1 MPVLSQK
8 EAAALWGLN
17 PATVC
22 RWAKPGGPL
31 AAAKV
36 GKDLNTDHPSVAAF
50 IAGRAASK
58 PSKKAHKFSDA
69 VVAEAAKRSTGRGPS
84 PELTGEENFV
94 FFAELGDLTIRQ
106 IAERY
111 PGNAQLNEYLKAWD
125 LYEGARKKQLSNDS
139 LRGQLVARHLVE
151 TFVFGFIEESHRKL
165 LNDATKTI
173 VRRAYAAANSGQ
185 PIEEAER
192 MARDTMTS
200 ILRPVKQK
208 VAQRLREANDVV
220 ADDESAESSG
230 KTAE

>member
-8 EAAALWGLN
+8 EAAKLWGLN

-31 AAAKV
+31 AKALV
-36 GKDLNTDHPSVAAF
+36 GKKLDTDHPCVAAF
-50 IAGRAASK
+50 ISGRAASK
-58 PSKKAHKFSDA
+58 PSAKAHKFPTQ
-69 VVAEAAKRSTGRGPS
+69 VVADASKRAAGRGPS
-84 PELTGEENFV
+84 SELTSEDNFA

-106 IAERY
+106 IAEKF
-111 PGNAQLNEYLKAWD
+111 PGNSQLNEYLKAWD

-139 LRGQLVARHLVE
+139 QRGELVARHLVE

-173 VRRAYAAANSGQ
+173 VRRAYGAANSGQ

-192 MARDTMTS
+192 MAKDTITS

-208 VAQRLREANDVV
+208 IAQRLKEANDAVSVV
-220 ADDESAESSG
+220 DIQENSG
-230 KTAE
+230 ETA